1 MFPDYP
7 FEPFLEALGDDHFAD
22 DPDLQTLMRHR
33 GLSDPVHWKRLST
46 YGHFVGSSAKE
57 AANLVDRPD
66 TLPRLT
72 PWDDHGR
79 EHPMGVEVHPATKRI
94 LAATL
99 RAGAAFE
106 PNTLLRYGMG
116 YLASQ
121 VGEAGSMCATAC
133 TDGLVRSLQQ
143 LEGGPEAQAALDHIL
158 TQAPGGPVHGAQFVT
173 EVQGGSDAGTN
184 ATEAQPNG
192 DGSWT
197 LTGKKWFCSNL
208 WAQYWAVT
216 ARPVDAPKGSRG
228 VALFLVPRTLEGR
241 PNGFRVDRLKD
252 KLGTRALPT
261 AEVTLTGARA
271 WPLGPLDAGLAN
283 MVGIVLS
290 TSRFWCTIA
299 AAGMIRSAE
308 RVVHAY
314 ASFRSAFGQPIANFP
329 LVAQTLD
336 DLTRDR
342 RQHLAAALE
351 VLAAWED
358 PAPEAQMRGRILVQ
372 LAKTVG
378 TARATKRIHEGIMVL
393 AGNGIEERFSPLP
406 RLLRDAIILETW
418 EGPHGLLLARSM
430 LDLRRAGAADDAV
443 AATQSLFGTLQGPV
457 DALGARLHGIL
468 HDGDERCAAV
478 AFRDWAADFYDALG
492 AAAAADA
499 GI

>member
-22 DPDLQTLMRHR
+22 DPDLETLLKHR
-33 GLSDPVHWKRLST
+33 GLSDELHWKRVRT
-46 YGHFVGSSAKE
+46 YGHFVGSSAKA
-57 AANLVDRPD
+57 AANVVDRVD
-66 TLPRLT
+66 TLPRMT

-79 EHPMGVEVHPATKRI
+79 EHPVGVEVHPATKRI

-106 PNTLLRYGMG
+106 PNTLLRYAMG

-143 LEGGPEAQAALDHIL
+143 LECGPEAKAALDHIL

-184 ATEAQPNG
+184 ATLATPVG
-192 DGSWT
+192 DGSYV

-216 ARPVDAPKGSRG
+216 ARPADAPKGSRG
-228 VALFLVPRTLEGR
+228 VALFMVPREIDGR

-261 AEVTLTGARA
+261 AEMTLTGAIGY
-271 WPLGPLDAGLAN
+271 PLGRLDAGLAN

-308 RVVHAY
+308 RIVHAY
-314 ASFRSAFGQPIANFP
+314 AHFREAFGRPIAEFP

-336 DLTRDR
+336 DLSRDR
-342 RQHLAAALE
+342 RNHLAAAFE
-351 VLAAWED
+351 VLSAWED

-378 TARATKRIHEGIMVL
+378 TSRATKRIHEGIMVL

-406 RLLRDAIILETW
+406 RLLRDSIILETW

-430 LDLRRAGAADDAV
+430 LDLRKAGAADDAV
-443 AATQSLFGTLQGPV
+443 AATRALFGTLDGPV
-457 DALGARLHGIL
+457 EALGARLHDIL
-468 HDGDERCAAV
+468 HTPEERGAAV